1 MGSSDLSSED
11 DDNRKTFFHDNKT
24 STPIPTDYQQKNI
37 ESDTKIQSDLGIK
50 SNEKSANTSLKT
62 KNFNWDSSDDDSSSA
77 DGLGPN
83 AYVPSVQKKEPTKEV
98 DFGTG
103 VASESS
109 STSSKR
115 SVTSSC
121 TEESDWD
128 SDMEDCESMEN
139 YETKNND
146 TIDALNEASKLKFD
160 DEKDEFINEITVENN
175 IKKEKEINSTHLSTT
190 ELKNNLYTN
199 TETLNHET
207 KLNSPTKI
215 NEIENLEQKS
225 EINHTSS
232 ATLHEPILLDQ
243 MTLSGKLDQIQTLD
257 ANNKTKVV
265 TSNSLVKQNNSP
277 LKYTLIAENVKL
289 NEEKDDSSAKNLSE
303 LQCHDQKLIITG
315 DQKPANLVTN
325 NNVVE
330 DKILNSSA
338 NSVLSK
344 TASFLIDDTGSQ
356 SLLSSSTTSESE
368 SASDHEQ

>member
-1 MGSSDLSSED
+1 MKFLKLTRNIFYYDL
-11 DDNRKTFFHDNKT
+11 
-24 STPIPTDYQQKNI
+24 
-37 ESDTKIQSDLGIK
+37 
-50 SNEKSANTSLKT
+50 
-62 KNFNWDSSDDDSSSA
+62 
-77 DGLGPN
+77 
-83 AYVPSVQKKEPTKEV
+83 
-98 DFGTG
+98 
-103 VASESS
+103 
-109 STSSKR
+109 
-115 SVTSSC
+115 
-121 TEESDWD
+121 
-128 SDMEDCESMEN
+128 
-139 YETKNND
+139 
-146 TIDALNEASKLKFD
+146 DALNEASKLKFD

-190 ELKNNLYTN
+190 ELKSNLDTN

-368 SASDHEQ
+368 SASDHEQVC